1 MKPVERP
8 INRLIIAL
16 LLALMVV
23 SSARAGVTSA
33 EGLELT
39 VDTNWPGTGKGGYFP
54 VRISVRNVRQQRD
67 LRIELQARGLDTIAA
82 NLGRNFT
89 VEQNQTV
96 SFTIPVP
103 MVNNY
108 SYYQV
113 KIYEDG
119 REIGRGNL
127 TQRVNLDFWREGVPL
142 LIISEHKEDLR
153 SLSDALRDI
162 HPGRGGVDPEDLLCQ
177 VLPAEMPE
185 GWICYTQLGV
195 IGVSARAVEMMPRAR
210 REELRKWIATG
221 GTLFI
226 YRPITPQSDSLSLI
240 LGEGSADTNSENQI
254 QHYLGSIRLVQ
265 SDPFGW
271 DKDAWKSFLK
281 KDIRHQQ
288 SGFRARFGFEQT
300 GQSRSSRRR
309 RKPFL
314 LDIPGVG
321 RVPIRIYA
329 VMITLFAVGIGPLNY
344 FLLKRKKKLHLLFV
358 ITPLAAVAVTVG
370 MITYGMFSEGLGIK
384 GRCLSLTCLDQD
396 RHEAVTVGRMSL
408 YAGMSPRGGML
419 FPMDVA
425 VFPAAGEMRSGSLE
439 LGGSQRFEGGYLP
452 SRTLVNFVTA
462 GVAPARGRLVV
473 KRTQDSLQISN
484 GLGVGIKLIYL
495 MDESGNTFRAEKIA
509 AGGEATAKACPA
521 LTGRRAGGLGIS
533 QDSKIPLL
541 TQAQL
546 EKSTYLAELEDSP
559 FFVTGLDE
567 VAESGSRHILYGRF
581 AEASNDSPTR

>member
-1 MKPVERP
+1 
-8 INRLIIAL
+8 
-16 LLALMVV
+16 
-23 SSARAGVTSA
+23 
-33 EGLELT
+33 
-39 VDTNWPGTGKGGYFP
+39 
-54 VRISVRNVRQQRD
+54 
-67 LRIELQARGLDTIAA
+67 
-82 NLGRNFT
+82 
-89 VEQNQTV
+89 
-96 SFTIPVP
+96 
-103 MVNNY
+103 
-108 SYYQV
+108 
-113 KIYEDG
+113 
-119 REIGRGNL
+119 
-127 TQRVNLDFWREGVPL
+127 
-142 LIISEHKEDLR
+142 
-153 SLSDALRDI
+153 
-162 HPGRGGVDPEDLLCQ
+162 
-177 VLPAEMPE
+177 
-185 GWICYTQLGV
+185 
-195 IGVSARAVEMMPRAR
+195 
-210 REELRKWIATG
+210 
-221 GTLFI
+221 
-226 YRPITPQSDSLSLI
+226 
-240 LGEGSADTNSENQI
+240 
-254 QHYLGSIRLVQ
+254 LVQ
-265 SDPFGW
+265 GDPFGW
-271 DKDAWKSFLK
+271 DEAAWKNFLQ

-288 SGFRARFGFEQT
+288 HDFRARFGFNET
-300 GQSRSSRRR
+300 DLSGSGPSRG
-309 RKPFL
+309 RKGFL

-358 ITPLAAVAVTVG
+358 ITPLAAMAVTVG

-384 GRCLSLTCLDQD
+384 GRCLSLTYLDQD

-509 AGGEATAKACPA
+509 AGGEATAKACRA
-521 LTGRRAGGLGIS
+521 LTGRRAAGLGIS

-559 FFVTGLDE
+559 FFITGLNE
-567 VAESGSRHILYGRF
+567 LAESGSRHILYGRF
-581 AEASNDSPTR
+581 AEASNDNPTR